1 MMVIPITRSELRA
14 HVALWHR
21 HLPRARPGEKARF
34 AAVHNDRWVGVA
46 SVGRPCA
53 RAFDASQIVE
63 VDRVATNGARNAC
76 SALYGAAR
84 RWARSEGYTWLLTYT
99 LQSEP
104 GASLR
109 AAGWVED
116 EYYRPRARRTWASA
130 GRTREARDGDVA
142 EGKRRWWM
150 WLPKGPWGGRC
161 PAHRE
166 RCVA

>member
-1 MMVIPITRSELRA
+1 MIVVPITRSALRA

-34 AAVHNDRWVGVA
+34 AAVKDGRWVGVV

-53 RAFDASQIVE
+53 RAFDAARIVE
-63 VDRVATNGARNAC
+63 VDRVATDGTRNAC
-76 SALYGAAR
+76 SALYGACR
-84 RWARSEGYTWLLTYT
+84 RWARQQGYLWMLTYT

-116 EYYRPRARRTWASA
+116 EHYRPRVRRTWASS
-130 GRTREARDGDVA
+130 GRQREARTGEVA

-150 WLPKGPWGGRC
+150 WLPRGVWGGRC
-161 PAHRE
+161 PCLDGGCA
-166 RCVA
+166 A